1 MSICLLVVLKE
12 KINLQH
18 LFVKITS
25 SLKLSGGIESNSGP
39 YQIIRSVQASFSQ
52 GNIAL
57 FEKTPD
63 R

>member
-1 MSICLLVVLKE
+1 MTVLICLLVVLKE
-12 KINLQH
+12 EIN

-39 YQIIRSVQASFSQ
+39 YQIIRSVQASFSP

>member
-1 MSICLLVVLKE
+1 MTVLICLLVVLKE
-12 KINLQH
+12 EIN

-39 YQIIRSVQASFSQ
+39 CQIIRSVQASFSP